1 MTEPLRFHRILV
13 ATDFSETA
21 DRALAVATELARAA
35 GSAELLLVHANF
47 MPREIEALAVYGPEK
62 VFEKLEVAARA
73 QLDKRLAGLAAAGI
87 AGRQLHADGRPDE
100 LILKLAGQE
109 SADLIVM
116 GTHGRSGLSR
126 LLMGS
131 VAERVL
137 RQASCPV
144 MTVPP
149 EEEVAV

>member
-21 DRALAVATELARAA
+21 DRALAVATELARAS

-62 VFEKLEVAARA
+62 VFAKLEVAARA
-73 QLDKRLAGLAAAGI
+73 QLDERLARLAAAGI
-87 AGRQLHADGRPDE
+87 AGRQIHEDGRPDE
-100 LILKLAGQE
+100 LIPKLARQE
-109 SADLIVM
+109 GADLIVM

-126 LLMGS
+126 VLLGS

-149 EEEVAV
+149 AEETSA

>member
-1 MTEPLRFHRILV
+1 MTEPFRFKTILV
-13 ATDFSETA
+13 PTDFSETA
-21 DRALAVATELARAA
+21 DRALGVATELARAS
-35 GSAELLLVHANF
+35 GTAELLLVHANF
-47 MPREIEALAVYGPEK
+47 MPREIEAIAIYGPEQ
-62 VFEKLEVAARA
+62 VFEKLEAAARA
-73 QLDKRLAGLAAAGI
+73 QLDERLAGLATKGV
-87 AGRQLHADGRPDE
+87 AGRQIHADGRPDE
-100 LILKLAGQE
+100 LILKLAQEE

-126 LLMGS
+126 LLLGS

-149 EEEVAV
+149 AAAAPP